1 MSAKQILSV
10 VRSEPMDAR
19 QERFLLPSEAAR
31 LLGVATSTLRR
42 WAEEGKLHSGTTIGG
57 HRRYRESEISRL
69 AQGLGL
75 DDTNGNGSG
84 Y

>member
-1 MSAKQILSV
+1 MSMTQ
-10 VRSEPMDAR
+10 AR
-19 QERFLLPSEAAR
+19 ISAVPGDGEQRERFLLPSEAAR

-42 WAEEGKLHSGTTIGG
+42 WAEEGKIHSGTTIGG

-75 DDTNGNGSG
+75 DETLSN
-84 Y
+84 

>member
-1 MSAKQILSV
+1 MTMAMTRAQISV
-10 VRSEPMDAR
+10 VQADAEGR
-19 QERFLLPSEAAR
+19 ERFLLPSEAAR

-42 WAEEGKLHSGTTIGG
+42 WAEEGKIHSGTSIGG

-75 DDTNGNGSG
+75 EDTN
-84 Y
+84 

>member
-1 MSAKQILSV
+1 MTMTQGPIQV
-10 VRSEPMDAR
+10 QPGDDGR
-19 QERFLLPSEAAR
+19 ERFLLPSEAAR

-42 WAEEGKLHSGTTIGG
+42 WAEEGKIHSGTTIGG

-75 DDTNGNGSG
+75 DEVVLPN
-84 Y
+84 

>member
-1 MSAKQILSV
+1 MTMTDNSIT
-10 VRSEPMDAR
+10 VRPDDADR
-19 QERFLLPSEAAR
+19 ERFLLPSEAAR

-42 WAEEGKLHSGTTIGG
+42 WAEEGKIHSGTTIGG

-75 DDTNGNGSG
+75 EDATAL
-84 Y
+84 

>member
-1 MSAKQILSV
+1 MAMTQERISV
-10 VRSEPMDAR
+10 VSGGVVEQR
-19 QERFLLPSEAAR
+19 ERFLLPSEAAR

-42 WAEEGKLHSGTTIGG
+42 WAEEGKIHSGTTIGG

-75 DDTNGNGSG
+75 EDVIN
-84 Y
+84 

>member
-1 MSAKQILSV
+1 MTTKQLISA
-10 VRSEPMDAR
+10 VRTSAEEDFR
-19 QERFLLPSEAAR
+19 ERFLLPSEAAR

-42 WAEEGKLHSGTTIGG
+42 WAEEGKLHSGSTIGG

-75 DDTNGNGSG
+75 EDTN
-84 Y
+84 

>member
-1 MSAKQILSV
+1 MTMAMTRTQISV
-10 VRSEPMDAR
+10 VQADGEGR
-19 QERFLLPSEAAR
+19 ERFLLPSEAAR

-42 WAEEGKLHSGTTIGG
+42 WAEEGKIHSGTTIGG

-75 DDTNGNGSG
+75 EDTN
-84 Y
+84 

>member
-1 MSAKQILSV
+1 MAMTQAYISV
-10 VRSEPMDAR
+10 VPNGDSEGR
-19 QERFLLPSEAAR
+19 ERFLLPSEAAR

-42 WAEEGKLHSGTTIGG
+42 WAEEGKIHSGTTIGG

-75 DDTNGNGSG
+75 EDSN
-84 Y
+84 

>member
-1 MSAKQILSV
+1 MAMTQERISV
-10 VRSEPMDAR
+10 MMNGGSEQR
-19 QERFLLPSEAAR
+19 ERFLLPSEAAR

-42 WAEEGKLHSGTTIGG
+42 WAEEGKIHSGTTIGG

-75 DDTNGNGSG
+75 DDAVAN
-84 Y
+84 

>member
-1 MSAKQILSV
+1 MAVTQSIMS
-10 VRSEPMDAR
+10 VRQNGDHDLR
-19 QERFLLPSEAAR
+19 ERFLLPSEAAR

-42 WAEEGKLHSGTTIGG
+42 WAEEGKIHSGTTIGG

-75 DDTNGNGSG
+75 EDFVVN
-84 Y
+84 

>member
-1 MSAKQILSV
+1 MTMTQATISV
-10 VRSEPMDAR
+10 ATNGDGDQR
-19 QERFLLPSEAAR
+19 ERFLLPSEAAR

-42 WAEEGKLHSGTTIGG
+42 WAEEGKIHSGTTIGG

-75 DDTNGNGSG
+75 DESVSN
-84 Y
+84 

>member
-1 MSAKQILSV
+1 MAMTQERISAVNGGS
-10 VRSEPMDAR
+10 SEGR
-19 QERFLLPSEAAR
+19 ERFLLPSEAAR

-42 WAEEGKLHSGTTIGG
+42 WAEEGKIHSGTTIGG

-75 DDTNGNGSG
+75 DDVIAN
-84 Y
+84 

>member
-1 MSAKQILSV
+1 MAIDQAIISVGGHSAAEQ
-10 VRSEPMDAR
+10 R
-19 QERFLLPSEAAR
+19 ERFLLPSEAAR

-42 WAEEGKLHSGTTIGG
+42 WAEEGKIHSGTTIGG

-75 DDTNGNGSG
+75 EEVVAN
-84 Y
+84 